1 VATSGVELVAP
12 GDDAVLSPDAL
23 AFVASLQ
30 HELGPT
36 RTELLARRHART
48 GKPDFLAG
56 TASVRETEWK
66 VAPPPPGLVDRRVE
80 ITGPVDRKMMINA
93 LNSGARVFMADFED
107 SCSPTWANVVDG
119 QRNLFDAVRRT
130 ISLDTPEK
138 SYRLADEIAT
148 LVVRPRGW
156 HLEERHVLVDGGPIS
171 ASLFDFGLAVFHNA
185 REQLE
190 RDAGPYFYL
199 PKLESHLEARLWN
212 DAFQLAEQE
221 LRLPAASIRAT
232 VLIETILAAFEMDE
246 ILWELRDRSAGL
258 NAGRWDYIFSVIKK
272 LGAVLPDRAQVT
284 MTVPFMRAYTEL
296 LVATCHRR
304 GAHAIGGMAAF
315 IPSRRD
321 PAVNEVALAK
331 VREDKVRESS
341 DGFDG
346 TWVAHPDLVPVA
358 MDVFD
363 GVLGDRPNQV
373 ARLREDVSV
382 TAEQLLDFEIPDAT
396 VTDDGLRTNVSVGV
410 RYLDAWLDGVGAA
423 AIDNLMEDVATAEIS
438 RAQVWSWIHDGRFE
452 AERVREE
459 IARVESGGE
468 AKEVFEEVA
477 LAGNFVEFL
486 TLPAYERLD

>member
-1 VATSGVELVAP
+1 MEVLARADT
-12 GDDAVLSPDAL
+12 DVLSAEAL
-23 AFVASLQ
+23 AFVEVLQ
-30 HELGPT
+30 RELGP
-36 RTELLARRHART
+36 RREELIRRRHERT
-48 GKPDFLAG
+48 GRPDFLEE
-56 TASVRETEWK
+56 TRSIRESDWT

-119 QRNLFDAVRRT
+119 QRNVIDAVRRT
-130 ISLDTPEK
+130 ITLDTPDR

-148 LVVRPRGW
+148 LVLRPRGW
-156 HLEERHVLVDGGPIS
+156 HLAERHALVDGRPVS

-190 RDAGPYFYL
+190 RGLGPYFYF

-212 DAFQLAEQE
+212 EACELAEQE
-221 LRLPAASIRAT
+221 LGLPHASIRAT

-284 MTVPFMRAYTEL
+284 MAVPFMRAYTEL

-321 PAVNEVALAK
+321 AAVNEIALAR

-358 MDVFD
+358 TDIFD

-373 ARLREDVSV
+373 DRLRDDVDV
-382 TAEQLLDFEIPDAT
+382 TAQQLLDFEIPGTA

-410 RYLDAWLDGVGAA
+410 RYLDAWLNGVGAA

-438 RAQVWSWIHDGRFE
+438 RAQVWSWIHDGRFDSQ
-452 AERVREE
+452 RVRDEVRSVD
-459 IARVESGGE
+459 AGAE

-477 LAGNFVEFL
+477 LAQEFVEFL
-486 TLPAYERLD
+486 TLPAYERLA